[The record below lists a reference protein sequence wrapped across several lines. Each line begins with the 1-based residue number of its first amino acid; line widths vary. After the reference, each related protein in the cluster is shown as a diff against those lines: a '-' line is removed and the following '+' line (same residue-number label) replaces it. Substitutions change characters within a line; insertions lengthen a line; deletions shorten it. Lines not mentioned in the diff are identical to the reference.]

1 MEPVEMIIALTNENA
16 RQKALEAVRGAKPG
30 WVVSVSKPNR
40 SNAQNALYWA
50 VLGEIS
56 EQIRPN
62 ASYSPEIWHA
72 YFKTLFLPGRMLELP
87 GGKVVEQEPTTTG
100 LTVAQ
105 FSEYVEKVISW
116 STEKGLVWTEN
127 LVAMRAERDTIARLP
142 NIYQT
147 EP

>member
-1 MEPVEMIIALTNENA
+1 MIYTLTNENA

-62 ASYSPEIWHA
+62 AAYSPEIWHA

-100 LTVAQ
+100 LTVPQ

>member
-1 MEPVEMIIALTNENA
+1 MIIALTNENA

-62 ASYSPEIWHA
+62 AAYSPEIWHA

-127 LVAMRAERDTIARLP
+127 LVAMRAERDTITRLP
-142 NIYQT
+142 SIYQT

>member
-1 MEPVEMIIALTNENA
+1 MIIALTNENA

-62 ASYSPEIWHA
+62 AAYSPEIWHA

-100 LTVAQ
+100 LTVPQ

>member
-1 MEPVEMIIALTNENA
+1 MIIALTNENA

-127 LVAMRAERDTIARLP
+127 LVAMRAERDTITRLP
-142 NIYQT
+142 SIYQT

>member
-1 MEPVEMIIALTNENA
+1 MIIALTNENA

-62 ASYSPEIWHA
+62 AAYSPEIWHA

>member
-1 MEPVEMIIALTNENA
+1 MGKSVIIALTNENA

-100 LTVAQ
+100 LTVPQ

>member
-1 MEPVEMIIALTNENA
+1 MGETMIIPLTNENA
-16 RQKALEAVRGAKPG
+16 RWKALEAVRNAKPG
-30 WVVSVSKPNR
+30 WVVSITKPNR

-50 VLGEIS
+50 VLAEIS
-56 EQIRPN
+56 EQIKPN

-116 STEKGLVWTEN
+116 SAEKGLVWTED
-127 LVAMRAERDTIARLP
+127 LTAMRAERDTITRLP
-142 NIYQT
+142 SIYQT

>member
-1 MEPVEMIIALTNENA
+1 LIIALTNENA

-62 ASYSPEIWHA
+62 AAYSPEIWHA

-105 FSEYVEKVISW
+105 FSEYVEKVIAW

-127 LVAMRAERDTIARLP
+127 LTAMRAERDTIARFP
-142 NIYQT
+142 SI
-147 EP
+147 